1 MRWLSLLL
9 CAITAAT
16 ITIFLSKVGFVQKA
30 YASWSAILNT
40 NPVLHYSSAF
50 LAGIGIKL
58 LLDKFYISHPKRSI
72 RFSWRYP
79 PVTIAVWLSISALL
93 IYLFVNAAYRPYFID
108 DDLLFSSLKYVHSL
122 YFHLHYLLCF
132 KNLKIKQKS

>member
-1 MRWLSLLL
+1 MSQSQTLPIPAMRWLSLLL

-16 ITIFLSKVGFVQKA
+16 ITVFLSKVGFVQKA
-30 YASWSAILNT
+30 YASWGAILNT

-72 RFSWRYP
+72 GFN
-79 PVTIAVWLSISALL
+79 SI
-93 IYLFVNAAYRPYFID
+93 
-108 DDLLFSSLKYVHSL
+108 
-122 YFHLHYLLCF
+122 
-132 KNLKIKQKS
+132 